1 MRFLRDCYRYGRF
14 WGENMKI
21 FNIITAAI
29 ILVLFVVGLINI
41 PVTQK
46 YEIHKTRSGDFI
58 IIDGKNGAS
67 RIYEVVELRTDR
79 VTEAFK

>member
-1 MRFLRDCYRYGRF
+1 
-14 WGENMKI
+14 MKI
-21 FNIITAAI
+21 INLITAAI
-29 ILVLFVVGLINI
+29 ILMLFVVGLINI

-67 RIYEVVELRTDR
+67 RIYELVELPTNR
-79 VTEAFK
+79 VSEAFK